1 MSGQSIFSIALTLF
15 LVTNPIGN
23 APAIIALIKDF
34 DFSRQ
39 KIIMLREAIFSLILA
54 LFFQYGGEVFLNT
67 LSIERYTVS
76 LCGGTL
82 LFLISLS
89 MIFPYLHEEAI
100 KVTKHEPFFVP
111 IATPILSGP
120 GLLSIIMLLS
130 SQVSSNF
137 EMSLAI
143 LLAWVGVSFVL
154 LIAPYLNKVLGKRG
168 LVALEQLMG
177 LVLSIL
183 STDMLIKGIEQF
195 ILSIRG

>member
-15 LVTNPIGN
+15 LVTNPVGN

-39 KIIMLREAIFSLILA
+39 KAIMLREATFSLLLA
-54 LFFQYGGEVFLNT
+54 LFFQYFGEVFLNT
-67 LSIERYTVS
+67 LHIDRYTVS

-89 MIFPYLHEEAI
+89 MIFPLHHEETVKA
-100 KVTKHEPFFVP
+100 TKHEPFFVP

-120 GLLSIIMLLS
+120 GLLAMIMLLS
-130 SQVSSNF
+130 AQVSSNF
-137 EMSLAI
+137 AMSLAI
-143 LLAWVGVSFVL
+143 LLAWVGVFFVL
-154 LIAPYLNKVLGKRG
+154 LIAPYLNRVLGKRG
-168 LVALEQLMG
+168 LLALEQLMG
-177 LVLSIL
+177 LVLSII
-183 STDMLIKGIEQF
+183 STDMLVKGVEQF